1 MQALRAGEISLKLS
15 VFGLGYVGTVCAG
28 CFSADGHEVVG
39 VDVNPDKVSA
49 LNSGISPIIEPDIG
63 DLIRDGNRR
72 GRLRATTSANEAILQ
87 SDVSFVCVGTPSR
100 GNGDLDLRYVDAVC
114 QEIGT
119 ALKAKARGHT
129 IVLRSTMLPGSTE
142 QVAIP
147 ALERHSGR
155 RLGDGLTVCYN
166 PEFLREGSSVRDFRE
181 PPKVVIGVHAAPDA
195 APLMEVYGD
204 LQAPWSVT
212 SLRVAEMVKYA
223 DNAFHALKIT
233 FANEIGSICKAAHL
247 DSHEVMS
254 IFCRDT
260 KLNISPAYLTPGFA
274 FGGSCLPKD
283 LRALNYLAKSRDLE
297 PLVLGAILKSNEQ
310 QIRSVTKRIME
321 TGLRRIG
328 FLGMSFKPDT
338 DDLRESP
345 LVEVIETLLGKGLT
359 IGIYDPNVSLSR
371 LVGANRRFIEEHIP
385 HLSTLLV
392 DTSEQLVAQ
401 SDVLVVGHRDR
412 RLASALES
420 APAEKV
426 IVDLARPEGKLTERE
441 HYHGLYW

>member
-1 MQALRAGEISLKLS
+1 LKIS

-28 CFSADGHEVVG
+28 CFSDDGHQVVG
-39 VDVNPDKVSA
+39 VDLNSDKVDA
-49 LNSGISPIIEPDIG
+49 LNSGVSPIIEPDIG
-63 DLIRDGNRR
+63 PLIRDASQQ
-72 GRLRATTSANEAILQ
+72 GRLRATTSADEAILE
-87 SDVSFVCVGTPSR
+87 SDISFVCVGTPSR
-100 GNGDLDLRYVDAVC
+100 DNGDLDLSYVDAVC
-114 QEIGT
+114 KEIGA
-119 ALKAKARGHT
+119 ALRTKAGKHT
-129 IVLRSTMLPGSTE
+129 VVLRSTMLPGSTE
-142 QVAIP
+142 RVAVP

-155 RLGDGLTVCYN
+155 RVGDDLTVCYN

-181 PPKVVIGVHAAPDA
+181 PPKVVIGVNAEDDA
-195 APLMEVYGD
+195 GPLLELFGD
-204 LQAPWSVT
+204 LKAPWIVT

-233 FANEIGSICKAAHL
+233 FANEIGSICKAADL

-297 PLVLGAILKSNEQ
+297 PLVLASILRSNEQ
-310 QIRSVTKRIME
+310 QIRSVSRRIID
-321 TGLRRIG
+321 TGLKRVG

-359 IGIYDPNVSLSR
+359 IAIYDPNVSLSR

-392 DTSEQLVAQ
+392 DSFEQLVDR
-401 SDVLVVGHRDR
+401 SDVLVVGHRDS
-412 RLASALES
+412 RLGSALET
-420 APAEKV
+420 APPDKV
-426 IVDLARPEGKLTERE
+426 IVDLARPDGSFADRQQ
-441 HYHGLYW
+441 YDGLYW